1 MDPIR
6 VLAIVLTAAIGGL
19 LVFYGSLFTII
30 AIGPIGLAGVA
41 LAGVFGLLAA
51 FNVGSYVR
59 AVTGDSAERR

>member
-6 VLAIVLTAAIGGL
+6 VLAIVLSAAIGGL
-19 LVFYGSLFTII
+19 LIFYASLFAII
-30 AIGPIGLAGVA
+30 AVGPIGFAGVA

-59 AVTGDSAERR
+59 TVTGDAVEQG